1 MAVRNGKEKEPRG
14 KYGSIAT
21 IRLRF
26 GGDYFKKMRKSV
38 SGRASD
44 SFISISSLVSV
55 QKFVMAEF
63 FFQLFLFEA
72 QFLLREDKIYANL
85 QKNIE

>member
-63 FFQLFLFEA
+63 FSDFFFLRHSFYCA
-72 QFLLREDKIYANL
+72 KTRFVPIFKRT
-85 QKNIE
+85 

>member
-1 MAVRNGKEKEPRG
+1 MRNGKEKEPRG
-14 KYGSIAT
+14 KDGSIAT
-21 IRLRF
+21 IRLQF

-55 QKFVMAEF
+55 QKFVLAEF
-63 FFQLFLFEA
+63 FPIFSFCGTVSVARRPKICAISKE
-72 QFLLREDKIYANL
+72 QFLVS
-85 QKNIE
+85 